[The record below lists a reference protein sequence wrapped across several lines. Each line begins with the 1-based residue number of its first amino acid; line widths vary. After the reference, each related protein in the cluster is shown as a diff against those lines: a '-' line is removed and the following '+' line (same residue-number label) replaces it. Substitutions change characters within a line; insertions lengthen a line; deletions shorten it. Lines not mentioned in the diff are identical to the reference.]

1 MTTKTR
7 LLPALLFSLAAATA
21 APAQAQQFSNVI
33 VFGDSLS
40 DAGYYR
46 PFLLSL
52 GLPAGLVAQMG
63 RFTTNPGPV
72 WSELVAQR
80 YGVTPGPSNAGGT
93 IYAQGGARVALT
105 PGITPPGQAERPI
118 SAQIT
123 EYLSAGG
130 GAANPNALYA
140 VWGGANDV
148 FVNLGAFGAGQI
160 TAAQLQGNVLGA
172 ATAEVQ
178 QVGRLM
184 AAGARYVVVF
194 ALPDIGA
201 TPQFQAAGPALAGQ
215 VTQLSAGYNTT
226 LFSGLA
232 GAGLRVIPVDVFS
245 LFAEIRAN
253 PSAFGFTNITGF
265 ACTAFPPFTTPTTV
279 SSLFCNPQTLV
290 AANAADTYAF
300 ADAVHPSTRSHLI
313 IAQFAESII
322 EAPAQYSLLA
332 EAALRTREGHLRTIT
347 EGLTASRQEGIG
359 RWTLFAAGDRGKFD
373 IDTSMGVV
381 GLRST
386 NKSGSIGAMTRISEG
401 VTLGLA
407 LGRTESD
414 GTFGGSAGG
423 FSTKESVLSLFG
435 AASCEWGLYA
445 TAVASIADLKFSD
458 VQRNIIL
465 GAQTRTATSA
475 PSGSNASLFASLG
488 YDFRLGRFSAGPLVS
503 VNAQRVE
510 VNGFDEAGAG
520 AAGLR
525 IGPQSRRSQ
534 VLSVGARAAYD
545 LGAFTPWIRVTRD
558 NERQNGDRVVTATP
572 LSLPTNNSFDIPA
585 FNPTNEYTTAAVGVF
600 GTFMQRIGV
609 SLAYAKVSG
618 RSGISQD
625 AVSGMVSYR
634 F

>member
-1 MTTKTR
+1 MTMKTR

-52 GLPAGLVAQMG
+52 GLPPALVAQMG

-80 YGVTPGPSNAGGT
+80 YGVTPAPSNAGGT

-118 SAQIT
+118 STQIT
-123 EYLSAGG
+123 EFLGSSGT
-130 GAANPNALYA
+130 ANPNALYA
-140 VWGGANDV
+140 IWGGANDV
-148 FVNLGAFGAGQI
+148 FVNVDAFGSGRI
-160 TAAQLQGNVLGA
+160 TAAQLQANVLGA

-184 AAGARYVVVF
+184 GAGARYVVVF

-201 TPQFQAAGPALAGQ
+201 TPQFQALGPAIAGQ

-232 GAGLRVIPVDVFS
+232 GAGLRVIPIDVFS
-245 LFAEIRAN
+245 LFSEIRAN
-253 PSAFGFTNITGF
+253 PSAFGFTNNTGI

-279 SSLFCNPQTLV
+279 TSLFCNQQTLV
-290 AANAADTYAF
+290 APNAGDTYAF
-300 ADAVHPSTRSHLI
+300 ADAVHPTTRSHLI

-332 EAALRTREGHLRTIT
+332 ESALHTREGHLRTIT
-347 EGLTASRQEGIG
+347 EGLSASRQEGIG

-373 IDTSMGVV
+373 IDSSMGLV

-386 NKSGSIGAMTRISEG
+386 NKSGSIGAMTRISEAA
-401 VTLGLA
+401 TLGIA

-414 GTFGGSAGG
+414 GSFGGSAGG

-435 AASCEWGLYA
+435 AMRCECGLYG
-445 TAVASIADLKFSD
+445 TAIASIADLKFSD
-458 VQRNIIL
+458 VQRNITL

-475 PSGSNASLFASLG
+475 PSGSNASLFGSLG
-488 YDFRLGRFSAGPLVS
+488 YDFRAGRLAIGPLVS
-503 VNAQRVE
+503 VSAQRVE
-510 VNGFDEAGAG
+510 VNGFEEANAG

-525 IGPQSRRSQ
+525 IGAQSRHSQ

-558 NERQNGDRVVTATP
+558 NERSNGDRVVTATP

-585 FNPTNEYTTAAVGVF
+585 FNPSNEYTTGAIGVF

-618 RSGISQD
+618 RSGIKQD
-625 AVSGMVSYR
+625 AVSGMVSYN

>member
-1 MTTKTR
+1 MTKKTR
-7 LLPALLFSLAAATA
+7 LLPALLLSLAAVTA
-21 APAQAQQFSNVI
+21 APAQAQRFSNVV

-52 GLPAGLVAQMG
+52 GLPAALVAQMG
-63 RFTTNPGPV
+63 RFTTNPGPG
-72 WSELVAQR
+72 WSELVSQR
-80 YGVTPGPSNAGGT
+80 YGVASPGPSNAGGT
-93 IYAQGGARVALT
+93 IFAQGGARVALS

-130 GAANPNALYA
+130 GAANPNALCA

-148 FVNLGAFGAGQI
+148 FVNLGAFQSGAI
-160 TAAQLQGNVLGA
+160 TQAQLQTNVLA
-172 ATAEVQ
+172 AASAEIQ

-184 AAGARYVVVF
+184 GAGARYVVVF

-201 TPQFQAAGPALAGQ
+201 TPAFTGSPFQPA
-215 VTQLSAGYNTT
+215 VSQLSAGYNTT

-232 GAGLRVIPVDVFS
+232 GAGLRVIPIDVFS
-245 LFAEIRAN
+245 LFAEITAN
-253 PSAFGFTNITGF
+253 PSAYGFTHPAPQM
-265 ACTAFPPFTTPTTV
+265 ACLPFPPFSSAP
-279 SSLFCNPQTLV
+279 SSLFCD
-290 AANAADTYAF
+290 AAHVVPGGADTYAF
-300 ADAVHPSTRSHLI
+300 ADSVHPTTRAHLI

-332 EAALRTREGHLRTIT
+332 EASLRTREGHLRTIT
-347 EGLTASRQEGIG
+347 EGLSASRQEGIG

-373 IDTSMGVV
+373 IDTSMGVA

-386 NKSGSIGAMTRISEG
+386 NKSGSIGAMTRISDG
-401 VTLGLA
+401 VTLGVA

-435 AASCEWGLYA
+435 AARCDWGLYG
-445 TAVASIADLKFSD
+445 TAVASIADLKFSG
-458 VQRNIIL
+458 VQRNITL

-488 YDFRLGRFSAGPLVS
+488 YDFRLGRFSAGPLFSVS
-503 VNAQRVE
+503 AQRVE
-510 VNGFDEAGAG
+510 VNGFEEAGAG

-525 IGPQSRRSQ
+525 IGSQSRRSQ
-534 VLSVGARAAYD
+534 VLSVGARASYD

-558 NERQNGDRVVTATP
+558 NERSNGDRVVTATP

-585 FNPTNEYTTAAVGVF
+585 FNPPSEYTTGAVGIY
-600 GTFMQRIGV
+600 GTFMERIGV

-625 AVSGMVSYR
+625 AVSGMISYR